1 MSVYRTIAA
10 RLYEYHTVVRF
21 RPQSRQ
27 QNRTT
32 HDIMAPRRIHKE
44 FPDIIMVLFHVEHLF
59 LDGIPREL
67 RYSGQDSTC
76 RSSAGMGIQ
85 CDKLLAVLIHA
96 CTSLNVLM
104 SIGLM
109 SSSSEPVI
117 IWDAQCPILAG

>member
-1 MSVYRTIAA
+1 MSAHRKIAA

-27 QNRTT
+27 QNRTA

-44 FPDIIMVLFHVEHLF
+44 FPDMIMVLFHVEHLF

-67 RYSGQDSTC
+67 RHSGQDSTC
-76 RSSAGMGIQ
+76 RISAGMGIQ

-96 CTSLNVLM
+96 WTSLNLLM
-104 SIGLM
+104 SGGLT
-109 SSSSEPVI
+109 SSSRAP
-117 IWDAQCPILAG
+117 